1 MKYKIILEYDGTRY
15 SGWQMQKNAKS
26 IQGRSL
32 KLPESSSAPMRTSRG
47 QAARTR
53 ASTPSPRSPTWK
65 LRRGWIRHK
74 VMFALNDNLPSN
86 INILSVDFADARF
99 HARHNAKSRSYIYII
114 SKRRTA
120 FAKKYVWWVRDPLN
134 VKKME
139 AACAVFRGFHDFAA
153 FADKRIDK
161 GSSTTVQVDA
171 VELHELGDL
180 IIFRIAASHFLWR
193 MARRMV
199 GILVEVGRGS
209 LSRGDVEALLKR
221 PLRTARALYSA
232 PVRPV
237 PGAGPVRG
245 RQTEPQTPQVPAAA
259 EQVGIALKP
268 VEMMQVPLS

>member
-26 IQGRSL
+26 IQGLLLETARKQIS
-32 KLPESSSAPMRTSRG
+32 PDADVQGAGRTDAGVHALAQVAHLETSKRLDP
-47 QAARTR
+47 AR
-53 ASTPSPRSPTWK
+53 
-65 LRRGWIRHK
+65 

-99 HARHNAKSRSYIYII
+99 HARHNAKGRSYIYII

-139 AACAVFRGFHDFAA
+139 AACSVFRGFHDFVA

-171 VELHELGDL
+171 VEMHEIGDL

-209 LSRGDVEALLKR
+209 LQRADVEALLR
-221 PLRTARALYSA
+221 GPSELPARFTAPPSGLFL
-232 PVRPV
+232 
-237 PGAGPVRG
+237 
-245 RQTEPQTPQVPAAA
+245 
-259 EQVGIALKP
+259 EQVLYEGDKLNRRLP
-268 VEMMQVPLS
+268 RFPLLLNR

>member
-26 IQGRSL
+26 IQGLLLETARKQIS
-32 KLPESSSAPMRTSRG
+32 PDADVQGAGRTDAGVHALAQVAHLETSKRLDP
-47 QAARTR
+47 A
-53 ASTPSPRSPTWK
+53 
-65 LRRGWIRHK
+65 K

-99 HARHNAKSRSYIYII
+99 HARHNAKGRSYIYII

-134 VKKME
+134 IKKME
-139 AACAVFRGFHDFAA
+139 ASCAVFRGFHDFAS

-171 VELHELGDL
+171 MEIHEVGDL
-180 IIFRIAASHFLWR
+180 IIFRLAASHFLWR
-193 MARRMV
+193 MARRVV

-209 LSRGDVEALLKR
+209 LQRGDVEALLR
-221 PLRTARALYSA
+221 GPSELPARFTAPPSGLFL
-232 PVRPV
+232 
-237 PGAGPVRG
+237 
-245 RQTEPQTPQVPAAA
+245 
-259 EQVGIALKP
+259 EQVLYEGDKLTRKLP
-268 VEMMQVPLS
+268 RFPLLLNR